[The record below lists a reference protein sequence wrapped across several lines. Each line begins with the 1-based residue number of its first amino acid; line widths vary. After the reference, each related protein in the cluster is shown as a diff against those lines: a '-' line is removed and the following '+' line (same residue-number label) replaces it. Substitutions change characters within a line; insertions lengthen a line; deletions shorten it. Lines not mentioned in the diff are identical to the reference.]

1 MLKEYCDEKKVLR
14 DTAYLSNIEKEVVSR
29 LPMTKTDYIL
39 GKCVSEDIIDKTL
52 KNNILKKI

>member
-1 MLKEYCDEKKVLR
+1 MLKEYCDEKKVLLR
-14 DTAYLSNIEKEVVSR
+14 DTAYLSDIEKEVVSR

-52 KNNILKKI
+52 TRWNYL

>member
-1 MLKEYCDEKKVLR
+1 MLKEYCDEKIVLLR
-14 DTAYLSNIEKEVVSR
+14 DTAYLSDIEKEVVSR

-52 KNNILKKI
+52 TRWNYL